1 MGEAT
6 MDRMFLIIALFAVCG
21 GTIVYVL
28 LFPYLSDEARAQ
40 KRQKALSR
48 ASVDVRFK
56 EIDTSQRR
64 KSVAETVR
72 GLEAKDLNKGPTLS
86 GRLEQAGL
94 SWSVMQFSIGIAILT
109 ILATGASYW
118 YFDIVLLSLGVGI
131 VVFFGLPR
139 WFLSFLRKRRI
150 KKFVAAF
157 PEAIDI
163 IIRGVKAGL
172 PVGECFKTI
181 AQQSPEPVRSEFR
194 RIIDAQHLGLTMGE
208 AVEILSERVPT
219 PETSFFTIVLS
230 VQEKAGGNLSEALG
244 NLARV
249 LRDRKKMRD
258 KVQAVSME
266 AKASAAIIG
275 ALPFVDGLAV
285 YFFSPDYLT
294 VLFTTTIGN
303 IIIGGTLIWMSIG
316 IFIMHSMINFDV

>member
-1 MGEAT
+1 
-6 MDRMFLIIALFAVCG
+6 MDRTFLIIALVAVCG
-21 GTIVYVL
+21 GTIAYVL
-28 LFPYLSDEARAQ
+28 SFPYLSDGARAQ
-40 KRQKALSR
+40 KRQKALTR
-48 ASVDVRFK
+48 PVDDVRFK
-56 EIDTSQRR
+56 EFDPEQRR
-64 KSVAETVR
+64 KAVAESVKT
-72 GLEAKDLNKGPTLS
+72 LEAMKGNNGPTLS
-86 GRLEQAGL
+86 GRLGQAGL
-94 SWSVMQFSIGIAILT
+94 SWSVMQFSIGLT
-109 ILATGASYW
+109 IFAIVTTGASYW
-118 YFDIVLLSLGVGI
+118 YFNNLILSAGVAIVA
-131 VVFFGLPR
+131 FFGLPR
-139 WFLSFLRKRRI
+139 WFLSFLRSRRI

-157 PEAIDI
+157 PEAIDV

-172 PVGECFKTI
+172 PVGDCFKTI
-181 AQQSPEPVRSEFR
+181 AQQAPEPVRSEFR

-219 PETSFFTIVLS
+219 PETSFFGIVLS

-244 NLARV
+244 NLSRV

-294 VLFTTTIGN
+294 ILFTTTIGN

>member
-1 MGEAT
+1 
-6 MDRMFLIIALFAVCG
+6 MDRTVLIIALVAVCG
-21 GTIVYVL
+21 GTITYVL
-28 LFPYLSDEARAQ
+28 SSPYLGDGARAQ
-40 KRQKALSR
+40 KRQRAL
-48 ASVDVRFK
+48 AQSVSDVRFK
-56 EIDTSQRR
+56 EFDPEQRR
-64 KSVAETVR
+64 KAVAESVKAI
-72 GLEAKDLNKGPTLS
+72 EARKGNNGPTLS
-86 GRLEQAGL
+86 GRLDQAGL
-94 SWSVMQFSIGIAILT
+94 TWSSLQFSIGVVIFA
-109 ILATGASYW
+109 ILATGFSYW
-118 YFDIVLLSLGVGI
+118 YFDNLILSLGVATVAG
-131 VVFFGLPR
+131 FGLPR
-139 WFLSFLRKRRI
+139 WFLSFLKGRRI

-157 PEAIDI
+157 PEAIDV

-181 AQQSPEPVRSEFR
+181 AQQAPDPVRSEFK
-194 RIIDAQHLGLTMGE
+194 RIIDAQQLGLTMGE

-285 YFFSPDYLT
+285 YFFSPDYLS
-294 VLFTTTIGN
+294 VLFTTTLGN